1 MLPMLGTI
9 IYINLF
15 NSYNCIRCLHAHPV
29 GKEVS
34 AQRSVLLRAMQGGK
48 EHSHVGLGLLAPCPG
63 FPLLYHLPTLSQ
75 VCANLAIP
83 KRISE
88 VPLLKSKP

>member
-34 AQRSVLLRAMQGGK
+34 AQRSVLLRAMQVGRSTAMSDWVFWPHVQGFLCYTICP
-48 EHSHVGLGLLAPCPG
+48 HSHKSV
-63 FPLLYHLPTLSQ
+63 PTWPSQREYLKFLS
-75 VCANLAIP
+75 
-83 KRISE
+83 
-88 VPLLKSKP
+88 